1 MPTPAERSAI
11 WWVRRDFRVHDN
23 PVITKAQKNHL
34 NVVPVVIADDTSWFT
49 GNDPRSR
56 IFQESLA
63 RLIEEVRKYGGSV
76 LVRAGEPIQELA
88 DILAS
93 TQSSVVYSLQPDDD
107 KSKKLFRRAESKFQ
121 LLPIKDESRR
131 YSKCTDS
138 LPTGNFRRFF
148 SAWQSIPLG
157 EDNPGNTK
165 SIVFRSLQRNQRS
178 IPITNT
184 PDRLSILKRDF
195 FSNRG
200 LLTNYSS
207 KKDRVDI
214 TTTSRLSPFI
224 TNGVLSQSDLFK
236 AAKISVEK
244 NPTMAESAKEY
255 ERQIAWR
262 DYFSTILYK
271 TPEIELRTLDASLF
285 GIPWVNHE
293 DDYSRW
299 VNGETGYPIVDSA
312 MRQLATEGWI
322 HNRLRMIVASF
333 LVKHL
338 LVDWRIGMLHFQST
352 LVDHDTA
359 ANSGNWQWI
368 AGTAPFSA
376 PYFRIFNPVIQ
387 GVKCDPHGS
396 YVRRWV
402 PELTNVPDKY
412 IHSPWSYR
420 KKTTMYPTP
429 IIDHMT
435 ARERALKTFKT
446 ARILPAN

>member
-1 MPTPAERSAI
+1 M
-11 WWVRRDFRVHDN
+11 RRDFRVHDN

-34 NVVPVVIADDTSWFT
+34 NVVPVVIADDTSWLT

-56 IFQESLA
+56 IFQESLE

-93 TQSSVVYSLQPDDD
+93 TQSSVVYSLRPDDD
-107 KSKKLFRRAESKFQ
+107 KSKKLFRRAKSKFQ

-131 YSKCTDS
+131 YSKCPDS
-138 LPTGNFRRFF
+138 LPTGNFRHFF
-148 SAWQSIPLG
+148 NAWQSIPLG

-271 TPEIELRTLDASLF
+271 TPEMELRTLDASLF
-285 GIPWVNHE
+285 G
-293 DDYSRW
+293 
-299 VNGETGYPIVDSA
+299 
-312 MRQLATEGWI
+312 
-322 HNRLRMIVASF
+322 
-333 LVKHL
+333 
-338 LVDWRIGMLHFQST
+338 
-352 LVDHDTA
+352 
-359 ANSGNWQWI
+359 
-368 AGTAPFSA
+368 
-376 PYFRIFNPVIQ
+376 
-387 GVKCDPHGS
+387 
-396 YVRRWV
+396 
-402 PELTNVPDKY
+402 
-412 IHSPWSYR
+412 
-420 KKTTMYPTP
+420 
-429 IIDHMT
+429 
-435 ARERALKTFKT
+435 
-446 ARILPAN
+446 LP